1 MKLIQS
7 DCDASL
13 SLDKSL
19 PTNSFLVEFIDGET
33 TKFDIVMS
41 SKKVD
46 IFDHYWDKYKKN
58 LINITQTEGRI
69 NPKLWGYKALDAK
82 KKK

>member
-69 NPKLWGYKALDAK
+69 NPKLWGYKAPDAK